1 MKHNDTLILKVKQK
15 VIECGDCWD
24 WKGYCTATGV
34 PMMRLNGERLSVR
47 RAMLDPEFLA
57 NLTNADVVTVTCLNH
72 KCVNP
77 DHLVVMTR
85 AAFLARNSQHTNHQL
100 RLAKIAETHRNGPG
114 AKLNYELVAEIMQ
127 SNETNMALAERLG
140 CDHTLVSLVR
150 RGKAWKQ
157 YGANPFS
164 GLQSSQKV
172 AARGMA

>member
-1 MKHNDTLILKVKQK
+1 MNLNQEALSEVKLS
-15 VIECGDCWD
+15 VIECGDCWE
-24 WKGYCTATGV
+24 WTGRRNHTGV
-34 PMMRLNGERLSVR
+34 PVMSFKKQEITVR
-47 RAMLDPEFLA
+47 RALLAPEVLA
-57 NLTNADVVTVTCLNH
+57 SLGRLNVVTVTCLNL

-77 DHLVVMTR
+77 EHLVVMTR
-85 AAFLARNSQHTNHQL
+85 AEFLARNSQHTNHQL